1 MKFLEFEKEYA
12 KFIGTTDCV
21 SVNTGTA
28 ALHVALEALE
38 LPTGSKVIVP
48 EFTMYASALAV
59 HYARLEPIFVDCND
73 DLLIDLDKVEELID
87 DQTRVLMITHIYG
100 RIVDMDR
107 VMEIA
112 KKHGLRVIE
121 DACEAQGAHNQGKM
135 IGSYDIGCF
144 SFYMNKIIH
153 GEEGG
158 AITTNDSKLASKIRD
173 MKSMSFGETHNY
185 YHERIG
191 FNYRMTNSQASLI
204 LESLREVP
212 KNIRKREEIKNKF
225 NELFP
230 HKYKTNDNRDVVWVY
245 DLHHPKS
252 EELVHLLKK
261 NGICARHSF
270 KPMSLMPLFKCDLVG
285 KNAKIKSEQIFYL
298 HLDTAWS
305 MEDVEKV
312 FLKTINIME
321 SL

>member
-1 MKFLEFEKEYA
+1 M
-12 KFIGTTDCV
+12 V
-21 SVNTGTA
+21 
-28 ALHVALEALE
+28 
-38 LPTGSKVIVP
+38 
-48 EFTMYASALAV
+48 
-59 HYARLEPIFVDCND
+59 
-73 DLLIDLDKVEELID
+73 
-87 DQTRVLMITHIYG
+87 THIYG
-100 RIVDMDR
+100 RTVDMDR

-112 KKHGLRVIE
+112 NKHDLRVIE

-191 FNYRMTNSQASLI
+191 FNYRMTNSQAALI
-204 LESLREVP
+204 LESLKKAP

-230 HKYKTNDNRDVVWVY
+230 DKYRTNDNRDVVWVY
-245 DLHHPKS
+245 DLQHPKS
-252 EELVHLLKK
+252 EELVYLLKQS
-261 NGICARHSF
+261 GIVARHSF
-270 KPMSLMPLFKCDLVG
+270 KPMSSMPLFKSDLIG

-298 HLDTAWS
+298 HLDVNWS

-312 FLKTINIME
+312 FSKTISIME
-321 SL
+321 NL